1 MRHAFAASTTQTEDL
16 TQHVERRSHFASVAA
31 VVDQLDLE
39 SSQGGVSGENVDVGN
54 PPCRRQSFIKG
65 QKTLAELAQLYDV
78 HPNQIT
84 TWRTQLLDGAAGV
97 FGSEGSTEAA
107 EPAIDVQTL
116 RAEISELTLVNDF
129 LAGALGKPEIFNTD
143 QGSQGGLSRSSQH
156 GVFRSAPCIG
166 QGLRRTFSSPRSC
179 EVWHCTLPTIRRCA
193 IEQTM
198 IAKLTGTFDDFGPDW
213 AVIDVGGV
221 GYLVHCSAKT
231 LDALGARGA
240 VVTVHTELQVSEND
254 MRLIGFASGEERSW
268 FRLLTGVQGVGSK
281 MALAVLSALSVE
293 EVQRA
298 CAGGDAA
305 MVARAQGVGP
315 KLAARIVN
323 ELKDKA
329 GGIVGVAL
337 AVSVGSASADA
348 VSALQNLGFKPQ
360 VATMAVARAIEE
372 LGEGA
377 ELNALV
383 RVALKRA
390 AG

>member
-1 MRHAFAASTTQTEDL
+1 MNGDEAT
-16 TQHVERRSHFASVAA
+16 
-31 VVDQLDLE
+31 
-39 SSQGGVSGENVDVGN
+39 GVS
-54 PPCRRQSFIKG
+54 
-65 QKTLAELAQLYDV
+65 
-78 HPNQIT
+78 
-84 TWRTQLLDGAAGV
+84 AAGLPPIRNGV
-97 FGSEGSTEAA
+97 IA
-107 EPAIDVQTL
+107 
-116 RAEISELTLVNDF
+116 
-129 LAGALGKPEIFNTD
+129 LA
-143 QGSQGGLSRSSQH
+143 
-156 GVFRSAPCIG
+156 
-166 QGLRRTFSSPRSC
+166 
-179 EVWHCTLPTIRRCA
+179 
-193 IEQTM
+193 M
-198 IAKLTGTFDDFGPDW
+198 IAKLTGLFDDFGPDW

-231 LDALGARGA
+231 LDALGNRGDG
-240 VVTVHTELQVSEND
+240 VTLHTELQVSEND
-254 MRLIGFASGEERSW
+254 MRLIGFASGEERAW

-281 MALAVLSALSVE
+281 MALAVLSALSVD

-329 GGIVGVAL
+329 GGIVGAGGAVL
-337 AVSVGSASADA
+337 AAVPAGSASADA

-360 VATMAVARAIEE
+360 VATMAVARAVDE

-377 ELNALV
+377 GLNELV